1 MAIIL
6 QNSYAGAQWAV
17 WKVEESLEHLIA
29 LSLDAERLK
38 SSLENIPSDKRKLE
52 FAVTRLTL
60 EYLIGEY
67 AQVEYLPSGKPFL
80 SDSSYHISLTHTNGF
95 VAAMIHPDQEVGIDL
110 EHVSPRVMKIQQRF
124 LSPDE
129 ISVLTPE
136 HEMMQTL
143 ILWSAKESVFKALG
157 EEGVDFR
164 EQLVS
169 RPFEFHGNG
178 VLSLQELRTPQQHLF
193 SIPYFTNE
201 DFVLT
206 LTVKE

>member
-6 QNSYAGAQWAV
+6 QNNDSDARWAV
-17 WKVEESLEHLIA
+17 WKVEESLEQLVS
-29 LSLDAERLK
+29 LSLDPERL
-38 SSLENIPSDKRKLE
+38 SLALDNISSDKRKQE
-52 FAVTRLTL
+52 FAITRLL
-60 EYLIGEY
+60 LQALVGERV
-67 AQVEYLPSGKPFL
+67 QVEYLPSGKPYL
-80 SDSSYHISLTHTNGF
+80 SDLPYKISLTHTAGF
-95 VAAMIHPDQEVGIDL
+95 VAAMIHPTKEVGIDI

-124 LSPDE
+124 LSPNE
-129 ISVLTPE
+129 IKSLTPGY
-136 HEMMQTL
+136 EMLQTL

-169 RPFEFHGNG
+169 FPFEFQGNG
-178 VLSLQELRTPQQHLF
+178 MLALQELRTPQQHLF
-193 SIPYFTNE
+193 SVSYFTNE

>member
-6 QNSYAGAQWAV
+6 QNSYGGSRWAV
-17 WKVEESLEHLIA
+17 WKVEESLEYLIS

-38 SSLENIPSDKRKLE
+38 SSLGNIASDKRKLE
-52 FAVTRLTL
+52 FAVTRLIL
-60 EYLIGEY
+60 EYLTGGY
-67 AQVEYLPSGKPFL
+67 ARVEYLPSGKPFL
-80 SDSSYHISLTHTNGF
+80 PDASYHISLTHTTGY
-95 VAAMIHPDQEVGIDL
+95 VAAMIHPDKEVGIDI

-129 ISVLTPE
+129 IKSLSPQ
-136 HEMMQTL
+136 HEMLQTL
-143 ILWSAKESVFKALG
+143 VLWSAKESVFKALG

-169 RPFEFHGNG
+169 RFFVFQGSG
-178 VLSLQELRTPQQHLF
+178 KLGLQELRTPQQHLF
-193 SIPYFTNE
+193 SVPYFTNE

-206 LTVKE
+206 LTIRE